1 MYDFLTDLDDF
12 FCKKYA
18 NYNKLC
24 ALPGYV
30 MPVMQR
36 SEVREDGR
44 TYAYTLPAE
53 TMNLDNQP
61 QKEELLAELKKRMVD
76 MNFSFSFFP
85 LSFFIRIKNKFSK
98 YGFHKN
104 LQSMLKKYGVGKTEA
119 LENLSISEE
128 VWDNIYKGK
137 FLPTKNLLYS
147 LALTA
152 QFSYDDTCALMLL
165 CGYEFNYETVKDV
178 VIAYLLMNKV
188 YDRGMIDAAL
198 SEYKV
203 TNLFLK

>member
-24 ALPGYV
+24 TLPSYV

-53 TMNLDNQP
+53 TMSLDNQ
-61 QKEELLAELKKRMVD
+61 QKKAELLSELKQRLVD
-76 MNFSFSFFP
+76 MDFSFSFIP
-85 LSFFIRIKNKFSK
+85 LSVFTRIKNKFSK
-98 YGFHKN
+98 YGVYKN
-104 LQSMLKKYGVGKTEA
+104 LQKMLEKYGVKKEDA
-119 LENLSISEE
+119 IESLSISEE
-128 VWDNIYKGK
+128 IWDKIYKGA
-137 FLPTKNLLYS
+137 FLPTKNLVYS

-152 QFSYDDTCALMLL
+152 QFSHDDTCALMFL
-165 CGYEFNYETVKDV
+165 CGYEFDFEKPKDV
-178 VIAYLLMNKV
+178 VISYLLMNKV

>member
-24 ALPGYV
+24 TLPGYV

-53 TMNLDNQP
+53 TMNLDNQA
-61 QKEELLAELKKRMVD
+61 QKSELLTELKKRIVD
-76 MNFSFSFFP
+76 MDFSFSFIP
-85 LSFFIRIKNKFSK
+85 LSLFARLRNKFSK
-98 YGFHKN
+98 YGVYKN
-104 LQSMLKKYGVGKTEA
+104 LKNMLAKYGVGKEEA
-119 LENLSISEE
+119 LETLSVSEE
-128 VWDNIYKGK
+128 IWDKIYKGA
-137 FLPTKNLLYS
+137 FLPTKNLVYS

-165 CGYEFNYETVKDV
+165 CGYEFDYEKPKDV